1 MSTITVNPSPP
12 ALLVLPA
19 RQPMLS
25 PVSWRVLIFLV
36 VAVLALVPTCS
47 MLVPEGSPFH
57 LSAYALTL
65 VGKIMCYAIGALAL
79 DLVWGYCGILSLGHS
94 LFFALGG
101 YMMGMYLM
109 RSIGLEG
116 VYHSHLPDF
125 MVFLDWKAL
134 PWYWHGT
141 THFVYAALL
150 VILVPGLLAWIF
162 GFFAF
167 RSRVKGVYLSI
178 ITQALTFAA
187 MLLFYRNETGFGGNN
202 GFTDFKRIGGFP
214 ITHPGTRTALLLI
227 TFAVLIL
234 AFIGARAIVT
244 SKLGRVVTAVRD
256 GETRLMFLG
265 YSPLAY
271 KLFVW
276 TVSAVLCGIA
286 GALYVPQVGII
297 NPSEISPGNSIEM
310 AIWVAV
316 GGRGTLIGPII
327 GAFAVNG
334 AKSFFTANFPEYWLF
349 FLGLIFVL
357 VPLLLPNGI
366 MGLIEVVMRKG
377 KRS

>member
-1 MSTITVNPSPP
+1 MSTATVELSPP
-12 ALLVLPA
+12 LVLPA

-25 PVSWRVLIFLV
+25 SVSWRVLIIGV
-36 VAVLALVPTCS
+36 IAVLALVPICS
-47 MLVPEGSPFH
+47 MLVPASNPFH

-65 VGKIMCYAIGALAL
+65 VGKIMCYAICALAL

-141 THFVYAALL
+141 SHFVYAALL
-150 VILVPGLLAWIF
+150 VILVPGLLAWTF

-178 ITQALTFAA
+178 ITQAMTFAA

-202 GFTDFKRIGGFP
+202 GFTDFKRIAGFP
-214 ITHPGTRTALLLI
+214 ITSASTRT
-227 TFAVLIL
+227 VL
-234 AFIGARAIVT
+234 F
-244 SKLGRVVTAVRD
+244 
-256 GETRLMFLG
+256 LMI
-265 YSPLAY
+265 
-271 KLFVW
+271 
-276 TVSAVLCGIA
+276 LCG
-286 GALYVPQVGII
+286 
-297 NPSEISPGNSIEM
+297 
-310 AIWVAV
+310 
-316 GGRGTLIGPII
+316 
-327 GAFAVNG
+327 
-334 AKSFFTANFPEYWLF
+334 
-349 FLGLIFVL
+349 L
-357 VPLLLPNGI
+357 V
-366 MGLIEVVMRKG
+366 
-377 KRS
+377 

>member
-1 MSTITVNPSPP
+1 MTTATIEPP
-12 ALLVLPA
+12 QSLILPT

-25 PVSWRVLIFLV
+25 PVSWRILIIFV
-36 VAVLALVPTCS
+36 IAVLALVPICTL
-47 MLVPEGSPFH
+47 LVPERNPFH

-109 RSIGLEG
+109 RSIGLDG

-141 THFVYAALL
+141 DHFVYAALL
-150 VILVPGLLAWIF
+150 VILVPGLLAWTF

-202 GFTDFKRIGGFP
+202 GFTDWN
-214 ITHPGTRTALLLI
+214 L
-227 TFAVLIL
+227 
-234 AFIGARAIVT
+234 GARHNDFAQFGGL
-244 SKLGRVVTAVRD
+244 SRRGRASTRACSLSHHGLQPDRKRD
-256 GETRLMFLG
+256 
-265 YSPLAY
+265 A
-271 KLFVW
+271 
-276 TVSAVLCGIA
+276 AC
-286 GALYVPQVGII
+286 
-297 NPSEISPGNSIEM
+297 
-310 AIWVAV
+310 
-316 GGRGTLIGPII
+316 
-327 GAFAVNG
+327 
-334 AKSFFTANFPEYWLF
+334 
-349 FLGLIFVL
+349 
-357 VPLLLPNGI
+357 
-366 MGLIEVVMRKG
+366 
-377 KRS
+377 

>member
-1 MSTITVNPSPP
+1 MSTATVELAPP
-12 ALLVLPA
+12 LVLPA

-25 PVSWRVLIFLV
+25 SVSWRVLVIGV
-36 VAVLALVPTCS
+36 IAVLALVPICS
-47 MLVPEGSPFH
+47 MLVPAESPFH
-57 LSAYALTL
+57 LSAYALTV
-65 VGKIMCYAIGALAL
+65 VGKIMCYAICALAL

-141 THFVYAALL
+141 DHFLYAMLL
-150 VILVPGLLAWIF
+150 VIVVPGLLAWVF

-202 GFTDFKRIGGFP
+202 RFTDFKRILGFP
-214 ITHPGTRTALLLI
+214 IAAPGTRVCLFLL
-227 TFAVLIL
+227 TFLVLAGSFL
-234 AFIGARAIVT
+234 LCRFLVKSR
-244 SKLGRVVTAVRD
+244 LGRAVTGGRD
-256 GETRLMFLG
+256 GQPQLMFLG
-265 YSPLAY
+265 YPPPPSTPFTSPLHPI
-271 KLFVW
+271 
-276 TVSAVLCGIA
+276 VS
-286 GALYVPQVGII
+286 
-297 NPSEISPGNSIEM
+297 
-310 AIWVAV
+310 
-316 GGRGTLIGPII
+316 R
-327 GAFAVNG
+327 
-334 AKSFFTANFPEYWLF
+334 
-349 FLGLIFVL
+349 
-357 VPLLLPNGI
+357 
-366 MGLIEVVMRKG
+366 
-377 KRS
+377 

>member
-1 MSTITVNPSPP
+1 MSTATIEPPPPSPT
-12 ALLVLPA
+12 LVLPA

-25 PVSWRVLIFLV
+25 PVSWRVLIIVV
-36 VAVLALVPTCS
+36 VAVLALVPICS
-47 MLVPEGSPFH
+47 MLVPDGSPFH

-65 VGKIMCYAIGALAL
+65 VGKIMCYSIGALAL

-141 THFVYAALL
+141 EHFWYAALL

-202 GFTDFKRIGGFP
+202 GFTDFKRILGFP
-214 ITHPGTRTALLLI
+214 IAAVGTRTGLFMF
-227 TFAVLIL
+227 TFATLVAGFLVLQIYRHVE
-234 AFIGARAIVT
+234 IGPC
-244 SKLGRVVTAVRD
+244 GD
-256 GETRLMFLG
+256 GGSRH
-265 YSPLAY
+265 
-271 KLFVW
+271 
-276 TVSAVLCGIA
+276 GIA
-286 GALYVPQVGII
+286 SDVSRLQSAWLQAVSSGPFQPSCAGSPVRCMCRKSELSTRAKCRRATPSRWRSGLRSAGAAL
-297 NPSEISPGNSIEM
+297 
-310 AIWVAV
+310 
-316 GGRGTLIGPII
+316 
-327 GAFAVNG
+327 
-334 AKSFFTANFPEYWLF
+334 
-349 FLGLIFVL
+349 
-357 VPLLLPNGI
+357 
-366 MGLIEVVMRKG
+366 
-377 KRS
+377 